1 MGSLVKRTPSCI
13 ESAILTGPY
22 CIALMALLLLVFAGL
37 IFPAAVT
44 TPNLLAWTGWSGA
57 ALPVAGFA
65 AATGLLIA
73 FAVRRRPL
81 GLRTFL
87 GFLGI
92 LYLLRLAWVL
102 VLQPELVSDFKLYW
116 LFAGELADDGL
127 SSPLESFFHV
137 RAFPFFYPLTLLFG
151 KARIVFQVANIVV
164 LAIASLYVY
173 RYSDR
178 RFGKATAQAAVLFC
192 NLAPET
198 FAAAGIATNDIA
210 GLLFISLIGLLVL
223 LIDKLGSAE
232 AHHTRLLG
240 ASISLAVVIM
250 VLDIQRIPAAAVLLS
265 LWIAVPA
272 SLLLQGSPGFFRNPD
287 SLTQVGRRMVFIAL
301 VPTVLAL
308 AGIPFVH
315 AFIGTPTD
323 HELAA
328 NRALAF
334 DHSFSPGTWEY
345 ARKVTSPAFA
355 DVPLHKI
362 NEIAD
367 HLALSDFADDP
378 AHRITNM
385 GLRAKT
391 LFSFGSTAW
400 FYLPNHR
407 GQAVYRRYVASAA
420 SYALLVCALLIIL
433 PVGFVTAAA
442 PRDARSIEGVVT
454 DWPIIFVSLFCLALL
469 LIGEVQSRYLF
480 PFYFLASPWLI
491 GVPAKLAQ
499 GLRPFVPIKA
509 LAVIGRNLLLTFMAV
524 GLGYGAWLV
533 AGEAVDRTYDFEDGR
548 IVNLDRALE
557 RRSPGTALTE
567 EVARWA
573 ERDGSK
579 SPVTAFGPYEI
590 WIGPAA
596 EGEGIGGMTFNI
608 CDLDPDTVYRAD
620 LFLERRD
627 FPGGES
633 QKTVVCRLEHGE
645 QRKDVNLAPD
655 KKVREGSLEC
665 LRPDST
671 GCLAI
676 DLSVAVSGSSDGK
689 SGVDAACRIVFLRLT
704 PEG

>member
-1 MGSLVKRTPSCI
+1 
-13 ESAILTGPY
+13 
-22 CIALMALLLLVFAGL
+22 MALLLLVFAGL

-44 TPNLLAWTGWSGA
+44 IPKLLAWTGWSGA

-102 VLQPELVSDFKLYW
+102 ILQPELVSDFKLYW

-240 ASISLAVVIM
+240 ASISLAVVIV
-250 VLDIQRIPAAAVLLS
+250 VLDIQRIPAAAALLS

-301 VPTVLAL
+301 VPTVFSL

-315 AFIGTPTD
+315 TFVGAPTD
-323 HELAA
+323 RELAV
-328 NRALAF
+328 NRTLVF
-334 DHSFSPGTWEY
+334 LHSYSPGTWEY
-345 ARKVTSPAFA
+345 SRKVANPAFS
-355 DVPLHKI
+355 DVPLGRI
-362 NEIAD
+362 GEVGE

-378 AHRITNM
+378 AHRITNI
-385 GLRAKT
+385 GQRAKI
-391 LFSFGSTAW
+391 LFSFGSAAW

-407 GQAVYRRYVASAA
+407 GQPVYRGYVTSAA
-420 SYALLVCALLIIL
+420 SYALLVCALLVLL
-433 PVGFVTAAA
+433 PLGLVTTAA
-442 PRDARSIEGVVT
+442 PRDASVDEVVT
-454 DWPIIFVSLFCLALL
+454 DWPIVFVSLFCLALL
-469 LIGEVQSRYLF
+469 VIGEVQSRYLL
-480 PFYFLASPWLI
+480 PFYFLGAPWLI
-491 GVPAKLAQ
+491 GVPAKLVNV
-499 GLRPFVPIKA
+499 LRPFVPLKV
-509 LAVIGRNLLLTFMAV
+509 LAVVGRNLLLTFLAV
-524 GLGYGAWLV
+524 GLGYGVWLLV
-533 AGEAVDRTYDFEDGR
+533 GEMVDRSYNYEDGR
-548 IVNLDRALE
+548 IVNLDSALE
-557 RRSPGTALTE
+557 GHAPGTALTE
-567 EVARWA
+567 GVARWA
-573 ERDGSK
+573 EEDGSNV
-579 SPVTAFGPYEI
+579 PIRAFGPYEM
-590 WIGPAA
+590 WIGATT
-596 EGEGIGGMTFNI
+596 EGEGIGSVTFEV
-608 CDLDPDTVYRAD
+608 CDLDPDTAFRAG

-627 FPGGES
+627 FLGGEFER
-633 QKTVVCRLEHGE
+633 TVVCRLEHGG
-645 QRKDVNLAPD
+645 QRKNISLDSD
-655 KKVREGSLEC
+655 KKVREVFLEN
-665 LRPDST
+665 LRPDTT

-676 DLSVAVSGSSDGK
+676 DLSVTVPPTSNWEPRVG
-689 SGVDAACRIVFLRLT
+689 AAYRVVFLQLI